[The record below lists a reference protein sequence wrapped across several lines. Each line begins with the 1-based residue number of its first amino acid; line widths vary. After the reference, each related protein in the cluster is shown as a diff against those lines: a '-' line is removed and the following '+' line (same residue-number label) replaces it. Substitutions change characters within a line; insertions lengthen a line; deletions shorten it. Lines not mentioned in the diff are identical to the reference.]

1 MFKRQTSGSVVCVS
15 CGYLVGVKDDRCYHC
30 GRRNPALFGFAPA
43 LRSLGHDLGFVPF
56 VTGFCAVM
64 YVITLLYG
72 GIQPGG
78 SFLNLLSPRGD
89 SILIFGDSGAVPV
102 FELGR
107 WWTVL
112 SANWLH
118 GGLLHI
124 AFNVMFIRQMAPDV
138 GELYGPGRM
147 VIIYIVGG
155 VIGFTVSSLAGHYL
169 SFLPPPIGGAAYT
182 LGASAS
188 GFGLL
193 GSLLYYGHRTGSRH
207 VHSQVMSM
215 AFGMFVFGL
224 IMPGIDNYAH
234 AGGFLGGYLAGRV
247 LDPLKPEQI
256 NHIVIAVICLVLS
269 VLSIVASYVDA
280 VVVRLA

>member
-56 VTGFCAVM
+56 VTGFCVVM
-64 YVITLLYG
+64 YVLTLFVG
-72 GIQPGG
+72 GVHAGG
-78 SFLNLLSPRGD
+78 GPLGFLSPSGL
-89 SILIFGDSGAVPV
+89 SLVIFGAAGAYPV

-107 WWTVL
+107 WWTLL

-124 AFNVMFIRQMAPDV
+124 VFNVMFIRQMAPDV
-138 GELYGPGRM
+138 GELYGAGRM
-147 VIIYIVGG
+147 VIIYVVGG
-155 VIGFTVSSLAGHYL
+155 VIGFLISSLAGHYL
-169 SFLPPPIGGAAYT
+169 SFLPPPFGGAPVT

-188 GFGLL
+188 GFALL
-193 GSLLYYGHRTGSRH
+193 GSLLYYGRRSGSRH
-207 VHSQVMSM
+207 VHSQVVSM
-215 AFGMFVFGL
+215 AVGMFVFGL
-224 IMPGIDNYAH
+224 IMPGIDNFAH
-234 AGGFLGGYLAGRV
+234 AGGFLGGYLVGRV

-256 NHIVIAVICLVLS
+256 NHIVIALALLVLS

-280 VVVRLA
+280 MVVRLS